1 MRMGLLFGVVA
12 LPLLFMP
19 AFLAGDEAKKD
30 DTVKEEL
37 KKFEGTWKIK
47 SMEVGGQEL
56 PAEARDK
63 MRLVF
68 KGDKLT
74 MKGTPDG
81 DKETTFTI
89 DPSKKPAYID
99 IQPPKGE
106 KSALVGIY
114 KFDKETLVICGS
126 EAGARPGDF
135 TTKNGKDVGLMTL
148 EKLKEEKGK
157 E

>member
-19 AFLAGDEAKKD
+19 AFLAGDDKKD
-30 DTVKEEL
+30 DAGKEEL

-63 MRLVF
+63 MRLIF

-74 MKGTPDG
+74 MKGAPDG

-89 DPSKKPAYID
+89 DPSKKPAFID
-99 IQPPKGE
+99 IQPAKGD
-106 KSALVGIY
+106 KVGLVGIY

-126 EAGARPGDF
+126 EASARPGDF
-135 TTKNGKDVGLMTL
+135 TTKDGKDVGLMTL

>member
-19 AFLAGDEAKKD
+19 AFLAADDKKD
-30 DTVKEEL
+30 DAVKEEL

-74 MKGTPDG
+74 MKGAPDG

-89 DPSKKPAYID
+89 DPSKKPGHID

-114 KFDKETLVICGS
+114 KFDNNMLVICGS

-135 TTKNGKDVGLMTL
+135 TTKGGKDVGMMTL
-148 EKLKEEKGK
+148 ERLKEEKGK